1 MAGFTNISKE
11 KKFIF
16 LHPMRNG
23 GKSIELVLFNKPNTK
38 GSADHVK
45 PNDWIEK
52 LGKEEWSTYF
62 KFGFTRN
69 PWDRMVS
76 LYFYRKNN
84 LRSLRNITFEQYLVK
99 LKNNVKMSKTQ
110 KDKFNQHEW
119 FYHDGNP
126 IDFIGRFENYEEDF
140 EKVKEI
146 LNLDKSLKLPSVNAS
161 NKRKPYHEMY
171 NDKTKSIVDEMF
183 ATDIEIFNYKFGE

>member
-1 MAGFTNISKE
+1 MAGLTNINKE

-23 GKSIELVLFNKPNTK
+23 GKSIELVLFNKANK
-38 GSADHVK
+38 NGSADHVK
-45 PNDWIEK
+45 PNDWIKK
-52 LGKEEWSTYF
+52 LGEKEWNTYF

-76 LYFYRKNN
+76 LYFYRRNN
-84 LRSLRNITFEQYLVK
+84 LRSLGKITFEQYLVK
-99 LKNNVKMSKTQ
+99 LKDNVKMAKTQ

-119 FYHDGNP
+119 FYHDRNP
-126 IDFIGRFENYEEDF
+126 IDFIGKFENYEEDF
-140 EKVKEI
+140 DKVKKI
-146 LNLDKSLKLPSVNAS
+146 LNLDESLKLPSVNAS
-161 NKRKPYHEMY
+161 NKRKNYQEMY